1 MKFDITRAW
10 KDETYR
16 QTFSEEERTLLPANP
31 AGELELNEQ
40 DLVET
45 AGGLCPPPGFGF
57 PLIPVLNNQHGISLS
72 VAICNTNVF
81 STNVGAAATASLVP
95 VTQTCVFQG

>member
-16 QTFSEEERTLLPANP
+16 QTLSEEERTLLPANP
-31 AGELELNEQ
+31 AGEMELNEQ
-40 DLVET
+40 DLVEA
-45 AGGLCPPPGFGF
+45 AGGFGPFIGF
-57 PLIPVLNNQHGISLS
+57 PFIPVLNNQHALSLS

-81 STNVGAAATASLVP
+81 STDVTGAPIASLGP
-95 VTQTCVFQG
+95 ITQACVFRG